1 MKILPYVRILLTSIL
16 VGFGA
21 GIVGGFSVGLYLIFS
36 YHKQGPSDPADG
48 PAYVTMGR
56 IFFGA
61 RIGAIVGLVIGI
73 INCVCLARRRALNQP
88 T

>member
-16 VGFGA
+16 VGFGV
-21 GIVGGFSVGLYLIFS
+21 GIVGGFSVGLFLMLS

-48 PAYVTMGR
+48 PAYVTMGL
-56 IFFGA
+56 IFLGA
-61 RIGAIVGLVIGI
+61 CVGAIVGLVIGI
-73 INCVCLARRRALNQP
+73 IYCVRLARRRTLNHP